1 MIYMGSKARFAKHI
15 APIVNTAL
23 GNSSGILYEPFC
35 GGCNLTPHFKG
46 KVIANDINENL
57 IELFKDAIKGMAF
70 PTYVSREMY
79 NEAKNG
85 QLDKA
90 LTAYIGFCSSYNG
103 RYFEGY
109 VGNDH
114 PIANGKTRNYQQEA
128 IKNFLSTVERLR
140 AMESLELTSVP
151 YYEMEI
157 ENNSIVYCDPPY
169 IDSKGYKTSA
179 FDHKKFWEWA
189 DTTARN
195 NVVFVSEYTTLSASI
210 IPVWEAEAKVTIGR
224 TKKKTTEKLFMY
236 I

>member
-1 MIYMGSKARFAKHI
+1 MKYMGSKARFAKHI
-15 APIVNTAL
+15 ALIVNTAL

-46 KVIANDINENL
+46 KVIANDINESL
-57 IELFKDAIKGMAF
+57 IELFKAAIKGRAF

-103 RYFEGY
+103 RYFAGY

-114 PIANGKTRNYQQEA
+114 PIANGRTRNYQQEA
-128 IKNFLSTVERLR
+128 IKNFLNTVKRLR

-157 ENNSIVYCDPPY
+157 ENNSIVYCDPLIWIRQVTKPAHLTAKSFGSGPTRRHVITWCLLVNTQPY
-169 IDSKGYKTSA
+169 PS
-179 FDHKKFWEWA
+179 
-189 DTTARN
+189 
-195 NVVFVSEYTTLSASI
+195 LSF
-210 IPVWEAEAKVTIGR
+210 PYGKR
-224 TKKKTTEKLFMY
+224 KLKPQ
-236 I
+236 